1 MNSIGNWHRSVREV
15 QQPSLKERLFGWQ
28 QQTKA
33 AQVDFTTGR
42 PTDKSKQGGS
52 HRNCRLLLNTTE
64 DGRSPE
70 KPQKAKENPR
80 KTRTERQNRGKWGE
94 HRVMSCNAGNTLG
107 ML

>member
-1 MNSIGNWHRSVREV
+1 MNSVGNWHRSVREV

-42 PTDKSKQGGS
+42 PTDKLRQGIS

-64 DGRSPE
+64 DGRSLE
-70 KPQKAKENPR
+70 KPQKSQR
-80 KTRTERQNRGKWGE
+80 KPQKDQNRRQK
-94 HRVMSCNAGNTLG
+94 
-107 ML
+107 